1 MKRQEDRAGA
11 STSLRGSGG
20 AMGEAINAKDWTGH
34 ALGTIEKWPLS
45 LRTALG
51 ICLGFPAPAC
61 IAWGERRSQLYN
73 DAYSQV
79 AAIHHADALGVDFAH
94 SWVQAW
100 STMHGC
106 FEGAAR
112 GEPARLENQHVS
124 FDRDGGTE
132 PTAMTFSFVPIG
144 DDVGAIGGVF
154 ITLLEA
160 GAAELSDELRRS
172 KAALE
177 QYGHVISHDF
187 RAPLRM
193 LEQMSKILMADHAE
207 HLPPRATNLL
217 NHVASGAAKLALRA
231 EMLTRLDTLS
241 QHPLHRQQVDV
252 ASMAGKIIAELCA
265 ATPDR
270 QVEVVVDELPAAHAD
285 AELLRLVWHNL
296 LTNAFKF
303 TRNVAQPRIEVSGKR
318 QGHHLVYSV
327 KDNGVGFDPKY
338 SRRLFG
344 LFQRMHTEE
353 EFEGL
358 GIGLAMSKRLVE
370 RHGGTIWAEAAK
382 GQGAEFRFTLPEG

>member
-11 STSLRGSGG
+11 APNFQLASGL
-20 AMGEAINAKDWTGH
+20 MSEAINAKDWTAH
-34 ALGTIEKWPLS
+34 ALGTIEKWPVS

-51 ICLGFPAPAC
+51 MCLGFPAPAC

-79 AAIHHADALGVDFAH
+79 ACIQQAAALGLDFAH
-94 SWVQAW
+94 TWVHAW
-100 STMHGC
+100 PAMHGC
-106 FEGAAR
+106 FERAKL
-112 GEPARLENQHVS
+112 GEPGRLENQPVS

-132 PTAMTFSFVPIG
+132 PAAVTISFVPIQ
-144 DDVGAIGGVF
+144 DDAGAIGGVL
-154 ITLLEA
+154 ITLLEP
-160 GAAELSDELRRS
+160 GPGELRDELRQS

-177 QYGHVISHDF
+177 QHGHVISHDF

-193 LEQMSKILMADHAE
+193 LEQMSKILVTDHAE
-207 HLPPRATNLL
+207 QLPPRAMSLL

-231 EMLTRLDTLS
+231 ELLTRFDTLS
-241 QHPLHRQQVDV
+241 QHTLHRQPVEV
-252 ASMAGKIIAELCA
+252 AAMTGKIIAELRA

-270 QVEVVVDELPAAHAD
+270 EVEVVVGELPEAQAD
-285 AELLRLVWHNL
+285 FELLRLVWHNL
-296 LTNAFKF
+296 LGNAFKF
-303 TRNVAQPRIEVSGKR
+303 TRHAAQPRIEVSGKR
-318 QGHHLVYSV
+318 QGHHIVYSV

-338 SRRLFG
+338 ARRLFG
-344 LFQRMHTEE
+344 FFQRMHTEE

-358 GIGLAMSKRLVE
+358 GMGLAMTRRLVE

-382 GQGAEFRFTLPEG
+382 GQGAEFRFTLPA